1 VAGGDAIDR
10 EFERR
15 RRALQDEF
23 FAARAELASDVA
35 AVATACAREHPLAWL
50 GGGVAAGL
58 VGAATTSAA
67 SRRTLG
73 GLVRVASGALRLLPR
88 LVRPSEP
95 APAGTRFQK
104 PRRAARTKHGRRRA
118 LRRSVAKAG
127 PCDRARA
134 PRRRR
139 SRPGRRNHDRLII
152 GISLLVVG
160 VALPPAGERERI
172 GSSSSRSCS
181 RCRATRRSGSC
192 SAALVA
198 AVGLAKALR

>member
-1 VAGGDAIDR
+1 VAGGDAVDR

-67 SRRTLG
+67 SRCALG

-88 LVRPSEP
+88 L
-95 APAGTRFQK
+95 
-104 PRRAARTKHGRRRA
+104 AR
-118 LRRSVAKAG
+118 LF
-127 PCDRARA
+127 
-134 PRRRR
+134 
-139 SRPGRRNHDRLII
+139 
-152 GISLLVVG
+152 
-160 VALPPAGERERI
+160 
-172 GSSSSRSCS
+172 
-181 RCRATRRSGSC
+181 
-192 SAALVA
+192 
-198 AVGLAKALR
+198 